1 MYSKFLWN
9 INFIQNRTFHVLF
22 CRLFFFSS
30 LELCYGIFSE
40 LNCIFLGNHFN
51 YLKVISFW
59 RKNNFRLYLKF
70 NEYTHEEVK
79 QYNFLFQTRVC
90 ELLTLSVKL
99 ASFWPRLLMLKKKN
113 YWYVPDLL
121 AILFRSGDKVGEN
134 KAYRIASFFCLSGT
148 LRGSTLSPCEQ
159 KLVAMPR
166 PSLTFPKPVV

>member
-1 MYSKFLWN
+1 MS
-9 INFIQNRTFHVLF
+9 
-22 CRLFFFSS
+22 
-30 LELCYGIFSE
+30 
-40 LNCIFLGNHFN
+40 
-51 YLKVISFW
+51 
-59 RKNNFRLYLKF
+59 
-70 NEYTHEEVK
+70 THEEVK

-90 ELLTLSVKL
+90 ELLTLPVKL
-99 ASFWPRLLMLKKKN
+99 ASCWPRLLMLKKKN

-166 PSLTFPKPVV
+166 PSLTFPKPVVQKLFPRILNIFRKGEALPLFTRCFSFIIK